1 MHRVSMRMTGLDVRD
16 TRDVVLGRV
25 EPEVYYLFT
34 PVISANSWLSLVSQG
49 GNPMVSK
56 NCV

>member
-1 MHRVSMRMTGLDVRD
+1 MRMTGLDVRD